1 MPVPPEIDW
10 QSPIK
15 LIDRPGLPEQ
25 YHLFDPESALAIRAA
40 LAARRPL
47 LVRGEPGVGK
57 TQLAAAAANVLK
69 RPLVPKVVDSR
80 TESRDLL
87 WEFDAIMRLAD
98 AQIAAAFLSETDRPG
113 ESEREAIGAL
123 AGRGAARATWRSAT
137 TSVPVRCGGRSTG
150 TMRCERANRTKTPL
164 P

>member
-1 MPVPPEIDW
+1 MGREAKTPMNSPSTSLRRSIVPGEPDPPKIDW
-10 QSPIK
+10 KTPVK
-15 LIDRPGLPEQ
+15 LIDRHGLPEQ
-25 YHLFDPESALAIRAA
+25 YHLFDPESVMAIRAA

-57 TQLAAAAANVLK
+57 SQLAAAAAHVLE

-98 AQIAAAFLSETDRPG
+98 AQIAAGF
-113 ESEREAIGAL
+113 
-123 AGRGAARATWRSAT
+123 SA
-137 TSVPVRCGGRSTG
+137 
-150 TMRCERANRTKTPL
+150 E
-164 P
+164 